1 MVAMA
6 STLAS
11 AATRPSS
18 SGSTTSAAVA
28 IRSATCLWTTPS
40 LRASKARNRTVSPVA
55 RAVSS
60 SAVAMASALPS
71 GHRWAWSSA
80 PGRNRPLCG
89 VRRHTPSTPS
99 PDTCGT
105 SARNARSAVRTI
117 RSTPSAFR
125 ASADASSRTAIA
137 VCPTRVRRTCDRPRL
152 VVRPSAPRPMPAH
165 GSPARRDAR
174 MRRRW

>member
-6 STLAS
+6 STRAS

-18 SGSTTSAAVA
+18 SGSTTSAAVV

-60 SAVAMASALPS
+60 SAAAMAAAWPS
-71 GHRWAWSSA
+71 RHRWPWSSA

-89 VRRHTPSTPS
+89 ARRHTPSTPS

-105 SARNARSAVRTI
+105 SARKARSAARTI

-125 ASADASSRTAIA
+125 ASNDATSRTAIA
-137 VCPTRVRRTCDRPRL
+137 VCPTSAFSTWPRPL
-152 VVRPSAPRPMPAH
+152 SVVNPSAPRPMPAH
-165 GSPARRDAR
+165 GSPARRAIR